1 MLKGVT
7 QLIANTPNSI
17 SASASAESSI
27 VARVGQHLGERSA
40 ADQALF
46 HGLHEQL
53 SAYVSCSRLIR
64 LGVILIASSLPD

>member
-1 MLKGVT
+1 MLKGAT

-17 SASASAESSI
+17 SASASVESSI
-27 VARVGQHLGERSA
+27 VARVGQHLSEHGP

-53 SAYVSCSRLIR
+53 SAYVSIP
-64 LGVILIASSLPD
+64 G